1 MDITLIGAGN
11 LATHLGTALQGAG
24 HTIRQVYSRTEASA
38 STLAERLQ
46 CSHTT
51 AIDGIS
57 NGSDLYIISVKD
69 SALQQLAD
77 QFTRVSPD
85 ALFVHTAGSMP
96 MDVLPSRRRGVLYPM
111 QTFTKQREVD
121 FSVIPCFTE
130 ANNEA
135 DLSLLNTLCS
145 GISRQVIPLSSDDRK
160 WLHVSA
166 VFCCNFLNHCIALGS
181 EVLQQHGIPFSVMLP
196 LVSETVAKLQH
207 LTPSEAQTGPAIRHD
222 ENVIQRHLALL
233 ADNPQLRDFY
243 EQATRSIQS
252 LNG

>member
-1 MDITLIGAGN
+1 MDITIIGAGN
-11 LATHLGTALQGAG
+11 LATHLSTALQGAG
-24 HTIRQVYSRTEASA
+24 HNIRQVYSRTEASA
-38 STLAERLQ
+38 STLAERLH
-46 CSHTT
+46 CSYTT
-51 AIDGIS
+51 TIDGIRTDS
-57 NGSDLYIISVKD
+57 QLYIISIKD

-77 QFTRVSPD
+77 RFTAISPD

-96 MDVLPSRRRGVLYPM
+96 MDVLTSRRRGVLYPM
-111 QTFTKQREVD
+111 QTFTKARQVD
-121 FSVIPCFTE
+121 FSIIPCFIE

-135 DLSLLNTLCS
+135 DETLLMQLCN
-145 GISRQVIPLSSDDRK
+145 GISRQVIRLSSDDRK

-181 EVLQQHGIPFSVMLP
+181 DVLQQHGIPFSVMMP
-196 LVSETVAKLQH
+196 LISETIAKLHH
-207 LTPSEAQTGPAIRHD
+207 LTPAEAQTGPAIRHD

-233 ADNPQLRDFY
+233 ADNPQLHDFY